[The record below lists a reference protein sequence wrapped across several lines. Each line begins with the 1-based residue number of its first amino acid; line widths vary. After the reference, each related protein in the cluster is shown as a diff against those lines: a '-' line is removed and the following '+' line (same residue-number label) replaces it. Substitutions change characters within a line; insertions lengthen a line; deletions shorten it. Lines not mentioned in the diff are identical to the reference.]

1 MIVGLKSIWNARRC
15 ALAAPNSEIR
25 KALKRSHLALATALL
40 LATSAGSQENPKDL
54 AEKSIEDLMNM
65 EVTSVSKKGQKL
77 SHVAAA
83 IFVITQED
91 IRRSGATN
99 IPDLLRMVPGMDVA
113 QINGSTW
120 AIGAR
125 GFNQQFSNK
134 LLVMIDGRIVYT
146 PNFAGV
152 YWDTVD
158 LPLEDIDRIEVIRGP
173 GGSVWGVN
181 AVNGII
187 SIFSK
192 KAGDTQGALIEV
204 TGGSQV
210 QGSGTVQYGGKLGKE
225 TDYRAFAN
233 YFNNYH
239 MQDLTGQSGADGW
252 HMLRAGFRTDSAL
265 SSKDDL
271 TVQGNLY
278 SGREGEFG
286 LFLPSVRSP
295 ALLPIGEQI
304 NLAGCFLQ
312 STWHHA
318 YSDRSDSSLQISY
331 TRYTRGDQLEPET
344 RDTVDL
350 DYQHHLAWGQRQD
363 LVWGLGYHYTTDNI
377 GGSLT
382 VSFDPPSRALEVFN
396 SFLQDEIMLVPK
408 QLYLTTGIKFEHNDY
423 TGSEA
428 MPSLRAAWTPSDH
441 NMFWAA
447 VSRALRA
454 PSRNDTNL
462 IVNLG
467 GFPGPSGIPILIRFV
482 GNPRFQD
489 EQLIAYE
496 AGYRTSVS
504 GRLSIDLAAYYNDY
518 HNLQTT
524 EPSTSFLEPLPLPA
538 HQVQSVM
545 FQNLMHGEVH
555 GFEVAANW
563 KVTDRWSL
571 HPGYAFATPHMHT
584 DPTSADTQTG
594 SFVEGSTPDNS
605 IQLRSH
611 FELRGN
617 LAWDLSAYYVEAL
630 DHQNP
635 SANVRIPSIT
645 RLDSGLTWKLGEGFS
660 ISVVGQN
667 LLRDHHVEFEDIF
680 GSLQSGQVKRSA
692 YAKVTWSF
700 DR

>member
-1 MIVGLKSIWNARRC
+1 MRVRLGLIHSAGRHACASLKSGVRKVLMPGYLS
-15 ALAAPNSEIR
+15 LAVAVLMAIP
-25 KALKRSHLALATALL
+25 AW
-40 LATSAGSQENPKDL
+40 SQEKPRAL
-54 AEKSIEDLMNM
+54 AEKSIEDLMNI
-65 EVTSVSKKGQKL
+65 EVTSVSKKEQKL
-77 SHVAAA
+77 SSVAAA

-91 IRRSGATN
+91 LRRSGATN
-99 IPDLLRMVPGMDVA
+99 IPDLLRMVPGLDVA
-113 QINGSTW
+113 QINASTW

-173 GGSVWGVN
+173 GGSVWGAN
-181 AVNGII
+181 AVNGVI
-187 SIFSK
+187 SVFTK
-192 KAGDTQGALIEV
+192 KAGDTLGGLIEA
-204 TGGSQV
+204 TGGNQV
-210 QGSGTVQYGGKLGKE
+210 QGAGTAQYGGKLGKK
-225 TDYRAFAN
+225 TDYRAFTK

-239 MQDLTGQSGADGW
+239 MQDLAGQSGADGW
-252 HMLRAGFRTDSAL
+252 HMLRGGFRTDSTL
-265 SSKDDL
+265 SSRDTL

-278 SGREGEFG
+278 SGREGELGF
-286 LFLPSVRSP
+286 FLPSVTSP
-295 ALLPIGEQI
+295 TLVPISEQI
-304 NLAGCFLQ
+304 NLSGGYLQ

-318 YSDRSDSSLQISY
+318 YSDRSDSSLQFSY
-331 TRYTRGDQLEPET
+331 TRYTRGDPLEPET

-350 DYQHHLAWGQRQD
+350 DYQHHFAWGQRQD

-382 VSFDPPSRALEVFN
+382 VSFNPPSRALEVFN

-408 QLYLTTGIKFEHNDY
+408 RLYLTAGTKFEHNDY
-423 TGSEA
+423 TGFEV
-428 MPSLRAAWTPSDH
+428 MPSVRAAWTPSDR

-467 GFPGPSGIPILIRFV
+467 GFPGPNGIPILIRFF
-482 GNPRFQD
+482 GNPLFQD
-489 EQLIAYE
+489 ERLIACE

-504 GRLSIDLAAYYNDY
+504 GRLSIDLAAYFNDY
-518 HNLQTT
+518 DDLQTT
-524 EPSTSFLEPLPLPA
+524 EPSTSFFEPAPLPA
-538 HQVQSVM
+538 HQVQSLM
-545 FQNLMHGEVH
+545 YQNLMHGEVL
-555 GFEVAANW
+555 GFEIAANW

-571 HPGYAFATPHMHT
+571 HPGYAFAKPHMQT

-594 SFVEGSTPDNS
+594 PFVEGSTSDNS

-611 FELRGN
+611 FEFSGN
-617 LAWDLSAYYVEAL
+617 LAWDVSSYYVAAL
-630 DHQNP
+630 DHQGP

-645 RLDSGLTWKLGEGFS
+645 RLDSGLTWKVGERFS
-660 ISVVGQN
+660 VSVMGQN
-667 LLRDHHVEFEDIF
+667 LLRDHHLEFEDVF
-680 GSLQSGQVKRSA
+680 GSIQSGQVKRSA
-692 YAKVTWSF
+692 YAKLTWQF
-700 DR
+700 